1 MLKFKRGCIF
11 YRYITTPCIQYFTLQ
26 HETNKGVGGVKN
38 GLQNFY
44 IFVEDR
50 NRKEIIVEHRVQNCR
65 EFCSGFI

>member
-1 MLKFKRGCIF
+1 MLKFKRGYIF

-44 IFVEDR
+44 ILLKTETGKR
-50 NRKEIIVEHRVQNCR
+50 L
-65 EFCSGFI
+65 